1 MNHIQIKEGHT
12 LDPMLKGLINRLS
25 MDKPGWVFSAM
36 SAADNDT
43 HTYPVHRM
51 EDSPQGKYVRMVRVK
66 EDSQIIGT
74 LAVDRESWGRFR
86 NAGTPQIYIIKS
98 WRIKKQRGSDST
110 RKTTKLDVAVREA
123 KRNFALK
130 SYREV
135 FDGVDEHMEHN
146 FLQATRGLIG
156 AYERAASAVNFGHWA
171 TFAHAMVTGTAVP
184 QLLDTEVRNL
194 VLSTKMAT
202 HRAEAAL
209 GGHMLALNQAKRMRT
224 VAEHEGVFLISD
236 DNESLLALPFEML
249 PVSLQERIGV
259 LQLVQDEELVID
271 VGFRRSAGQYYV
283 VFDA

>member
-1 MNHIQIKEGHT
+1 MNHIQIKEDHT
-12 LDPMLKGLINRLS
+12 LDPMLKGLINKLS

-36 SAADNDT
+36 TLGDSDT
-43 HTYPVHRM
+43 HPYPAHRM

-66 EDSQIIGT
+66 EDGQIIGT

-86 NAGTPQIYIIKS
+86 NAGTPHIYIIKS

-110 RKTTKLDVAVREA
+110 KKTTKLDVAVREA

-135 FDGVDEHMEHN
+135 FDGVHEHMEHN
-146 FLQATRGLIG
+146 FLQAARGLTG
-156 AYERAASAVNFGHWA
+156 AYERTASHINVGNWA
-171 TFAHAMVTGTAVP
+171 TFVHGMLTNTVVP
-184 QLLDTEVRNL
+184 PLLDTEVRNL
-194 VLSTKMAT
+194 VLSDKMAT

-209 GGHMLALNQAKRMRT
+209 GKHMLALNQAKRMRT
-224 VAEHEGVFLISD
+224 VAEHEGVFLIPD
-236 DNESLLALPFEML
+236 ENETLLPLPFEQL

-259 LQLVQDEELVID
+259 LQLVQDEEIVLD

>member
-1 MNHIQIKEGHT
+1 MNHIQIKEDHI
-12 LDPMLKGLINRLS
+12 LDPMLKGLINKLS

-36 SAADNDT
+36 TLGDSDT
-43 HTYPVHRM
+43 HTYPVQRI
-51 EDSPQGKYVRMVRVK
+51 EGSLQGKYVRMVRVK
-66 EDSQIIGT
+66 EDGQVIGT

-86 NAGTPQIYIIKS
+86 NAGTPHIYIIKS

-110 RKTTKLDVAVREA
+110 KKTTKLDVAVREA

-135 FDGVDEHMEHN
+135 FNGVHEYMEHN
-146 FLQATRGLIG
+146 FLQAARGLTG
-156 AYERAASAVNFGHWA
+156 AYERAASAINMGNWA
-171 TFAHAMVTGTAVP
+171 TFAHAMVTGAAPPPV
-184 QLLDTEVRNL
+184 LDAEVRNL
-194 VLSTKMAT
+194 VLSDKMAT

-209 GGHMLALNQAKRMRT
+209 GKHMLALNQAKRMRT

-236 DNESLLALPFEML
+236 ENETLLALPFEQL

-259 LQLVQDEELVID
+259 LQLVQDDEVVLDI
-271 VGFRRSAGQYYV
+271 GFRRMAGQYYV